1 MSNVFV
7 GKGNLGT
14 APTLKRVS
22 VKGEDRAVC
31 ELRVFFD
38 EYSRDAEGEIQQ
50 SGGFWLTCS
59 AWDRQAEAAVK
70 LLRKGARVKI
80 EGRLREETWQDKAS
94 GEMKS
99 EFRLAVDD
107 VTLALSRIES
117 VLFRE
122 KAADSS
128 QEDGPHLMEC
138 S

>member
-22 VKGEDRAVC
+22 VNGEDQSVC

-38 EYSRDAEGEIQQ
+38 EYSRDAQGEIQQ

-59 AWDRQAEAAVK
+59 AWDRQAEAAAK

-80 EGRLREETWQDKAS
+80 EGRLREETWQDKTS
-94 GEMKS
+94 GETKS

-117 VLFRE
+117 VQFRE
-122 KAADSS
+122 KVVDPV
-128 QEDGPHLMEC
+128 QEDEPA
-138 S
+138 

>member
-22 VKGEDRAVC
+22 VNGEDQSVC

-38 EYSRDAEGEIQQ
+38 EYSRDAQGEIQQ

-59 AWDRQAEAAVK
+59 AWDRQAEATAR

-80 EGRLREETWQDKAS
+80 EGRLREETWHDKTS

-117 VLFRE
+117 VQFKE
-122 KAADSS
+122 KAALAEPD
-128 QEDGPHLMEC
+128 DTTN
-138 S
+138 

>member
-14 APTLKRVS
+14 APALKRVS
-22 VKGEDRAVC
+22 VSGEDRAVC

-38 EYSRDAEGEIQQ
+38 EYSRDAQGEIQQ
-50 SGGFWLTCS
+50 SGGFWLSCS
-59 AWDRQAEAAVK
+59 AWDRLAEAAAK
-70 LLRKGARVKI
+70 LLRKGARVKV
-80 EGRLREETWQDKAS
+80 EGRLREETWQDKTS

-117 VLFRE
+117 VQFRE
-122 KAADSS
+122 RVTEPS
-128 QEDGPHLMEC
+128 QEDEA